1 MLKKLSIKQKMTFW
15 NISIIFIF
23 SGVLFFLCNNALNL
37 LMLEKQ
43 NKIKAITDSAAGIVY
58 KYIKL
63 EKDGKLSHEKA
74 MEAATE
80 NTNFLRYDEGNYI
93 FIDDNELKQ
102 IANPIHPENKGQPIP
117 TTPDMQSRLYDMMAK
132 NGPGKYFYY
141 STTKPGTTETL
152 PKVSFIKFIPE
163 WKWLIGT
170 GVYLDDIVKQKSKY
184 ILEISSIYLVFFI
197 FLMVISILFSNSII
211 IPLAK
216 LAASLLTSSNEMES
230 KSLNL
235 SKMSEEVGNSSKA
248 QADSIQETATAIA
261 EVTSMI
267 ARTAKLTE
275 QSKDLAHVI
284 VEGTQNGDE
293 AVKQMVSSM
302 EAIQESSQKLS
313 EIKTIIKEIE
323 SKTMVINE
331 IVSKTELL
339 SLNASIE
346 AARAGEFGKGFAVVA
361 EEVGNLA
368 NTSGKSS
375 NEIKELLEKS
385 RVSVQDILQ
394 LTVQRVT
401 GGQEKTRSVTTT
413 FEKITLDV
421 NNINTQMQQITEATK
436 EQEIGV
442 KQISTAMAR
451 IDSLAINNLSNAEKS
466 VIASSEVFDISK
478 VLKNISKET
487 EDIIFGE
494 NKKVS

>member
-1 MLKKLSIKQKMTFW
+1 MLKKFSIKRKMTFW
-15 NISIIFIF
+15 NILIILIF
-23 SGVLFFLCNNALNL
+23 SGVLIFLSNDALGR

-43 NKIKAITDSAAGIVY
+43 NKIRSLTEVAENIVY

-63 EKDGKLSHEKA
+63 EKEGKLTHEKA
-74 MEAATE
+74 TAAAAEAVET
-80 NTNFLRYDEGNYI
+80 FRYDDGNYI
-93 FIDDNELKQ
+93 FIDDYDQRQ
-102 IANPIHPENKGQPIP
+102 IVNPTRPENKGQLQP
-117 TTPDMQSRLYDMMAK
+117 TAPEMLSRLHDMMAK
-132 NGPGKYFYY
+132 NSPGEYFYY
-141 STTKPGTTETL
+141 TAKKPGTSDFL
-152 PKVSFIKFIPE
+152 PKMSFTKPIPD
-163 WKWLIGT
+163 WKWYVGT
-170 GVYLDDIVKQKSKY
+170 GIYMDDIANQKLSY
-184 ILEISSIYLVFFI
+184 IMEVSVICIVIFI
-197 FLMVISILFSNSII
+197 FLMVIANLFSNSITN
-211 IPLAK
+211 PLAK
-216 LAASLLTSSNEMES
+216 LAASLLDSSNEMES

-235 SKMSEEVGNSSKA
+235 TKMSEEVGNSSKT
-248 QADSIQETATAIA
+248 QADSIQETAAAIA

-267 ARTAKLTE
+267 ARTSKLTE
-275 QSKDLAHVI
+275 QSGELAHIIAEV
-284 VEGTQNGDE
+284 TQNGGE
-293 AVKQMVSSM
+293 AVKRMVTSM
-302 EAIQESSQKLS
+302 EAIQESSQRLS
-313 EIKTIIKEIE
+313 DIETIIKQIE

-346 AARAGEFGKGFAVVA
+346 AARAGEYGKGFAVVA

-375 NEIKELLEKS
+375 NEIRELLEKS

-394 LTVQRVT
+394 QTVQRVSE
-401 GGQEKTRSVTTT
+401 GQEKTRSVATT

-442 KQISTAMAR
+442 KQIATAMAR
-451 IDSLAINNLSNAEKS
+451 IDSSAINNLSNAEKS

-494 NKKVS
+494 KKKAS